1 MELIKSRN
9 VAKKEGDADGK
20 TVFEKFEIYKR
31 LIHIGMEVEYMKK
44 RIISICLVI
53 ILVLSSSLVA
63 LAHENLK
70 MTNREDVQ
78 ILDLKMGES
87 IDSSLIN
94 SEIKEVIDKDLV
106 SLNKIGV
113 LSLSEEFVAKVD
125 TNNNII
131 YEGDFGGYTNTI
143 SIIRNDEDILK
154 MIICQDDINNELII
168 RSDGT
173 YILDGNVIGDEQ
185 TKVAEETIG
194 LSDVEPKS
202 VEVINRITNICPY
215 GSASDYSYKLGTK
228 KDANINL
235 EKKISKIAVATFGT
249 ILCFELGVT
258 TIVSKVYAGLYS
270 FLKDSDPNI
279 KGLSY
284 KATNYAHKNYTNT
297 YIKPIKMYGF
307 KSVYKWYGGI
317 NYDGCT
323 TTNTVYQTKEFS

>member
-1 MELIKSRN
+1 M
-9 VAKKEGDADGK
+9 GK
-20 TVFEKFEIYKR
+20 
-31 LIHIGMEVEYMKK
+31 
-44 RIISICLVI
+44 
-53 ILVLSSSLVA
+53 LVA
-63 LAHENLK
+63 LAQENLK

-78 ILDLKMGES
+78 ILDLKMDES

-94 SEIKEVIDKDLV
+94 SEIKEVIDKDLG
-106 SLNKIGV
+106 SLKKIG
-113 LSLSEEFVAKVD
+113 LLDLSEEFVAKID
-125 TNNNII
+125 TNSNII

-143 SIIRNDEDILK
+143 SIIQNDEDILK

-173 YILDGNVIGDEQ
+173 YILDGNIIGDEQ
-185 TKVAEETIG
+185 TKVAEETIQLSNM

-235 EKKISKIAVATFGT
+235 EKKISKIAVAAFGT
-249 ILCFELGVT
+249 ILCIELGVS
-258 TIVSKVYAGLYS
+258 TIASKVYAGLYS